1 MTKPYESQR
10 VLKIDAGNIRL
21 KRHTSGVGHTNT
33 GQNSEN
39 LLRVSAKGAPVC
51 SDPAHHAIDIIGK
64 GITTPMTDAH

>member
-21 KRHTSGVGHTNT
+21 KRHRRKRGQNNT
-33 GQNSEN
+33 GGSSEN
-39 LLRVSAKGAPVC
+39 LLRVSAKGAPVW
-51 SDPAHHAIDIIGK
+51 SDPARHAIDIIGK